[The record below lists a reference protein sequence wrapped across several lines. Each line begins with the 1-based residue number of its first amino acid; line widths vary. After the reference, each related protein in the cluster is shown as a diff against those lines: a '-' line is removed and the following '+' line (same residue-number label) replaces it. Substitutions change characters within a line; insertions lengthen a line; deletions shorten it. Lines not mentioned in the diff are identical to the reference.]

1 MPKNCLI
8 KPDKN
13 DFKIE
18 GHNLYTNIKEFPD
31 GRGTGLYIHK
41 SIKAKEST
49 FSFNKG
55 YSLSQ
60 CGQRFIFQKQ
70 KYYCVE

>member
-8 KPDKN
+8 QPDEN

-18 GHNLYTNIKEFPD
+18 GYNLYTNIKELPD
-31 GRGTGLYIHK
+31 GRGTGLYIPK

-55 YSLSQ
+55 YLGS
-60 CGQRFIFQKQ
+60 
-70 KYYCVE
+70 V